1 MELNSCPLLNLLL
14 CLSVLQIEE
23 KLRVQHE
30 RKSRKL
36 KRLSEKG
43 AEAHKIETTRILVR
57 TLSTKTRIAI
67 QAVDK
72 ISVKINELR
81 DNELWPQLIGFI
93 QGYIIL

>member
-1 MELNSCPLLNLLL
+1 M
-14 CLSVLQIEE
+14 LQIEE

-43 AEAHKIETTRILVR
+43 AEAQKIETTRILVR

-72 ISVKINELR
+72 ISVKINDLR
-81 DNELWPQLIGFI
+81 DNELWPQLIGLI